1 MSDRSENYRKSFLI
15 LFILHKTVFKNLI
28 MTSDVIG
35 DDSKFL
41 INKRYFQENFIKAYS
56 LKKISHHFRI
66 IADFV
71 ARYNLIFYDDHH
83 SSKILSGI
91 FILVKNL
98 VLIFDFPT
106 SAYLNALI
114 KGSKEIIPFEF
125 LH

>member
-1 MSDRSENYRKSFLI
+1 LSDRSENYRKSFLI

-56 LKKISHHFRI
+56 LERISHHFRI

-71 ARYNLIFYDDHH
+71 ARYNLIY
-83 SSKILSGI
+83 
-91 FILVKNL
+91 
-98 VLIFDFPT
+98 
-106 SAYLNALI
+106 
-114 KGSKEIIPFEF
+114 
-125 LH
+125 